1 MTDRQWVLE
10 KVGGMPEDAS
20 APEILEDLAL
30 QTTLRRRLAEG
41 GGATPNEQ
49 VSGLIDE
56 WIAKSNGS
64 NGSTGKTKP
73 STT

>member
-10 KVGGMPEDAS
+10 TVEGMPEDAS

-30 QTTLRRRLAEG
+30 QTTLRRRLAA
-41 GGATPNEQ
+41 GGATTPHEQ
-49 VSGLIDE
+49 VPGLIDE
-56 WIAKSNGS
+56 WIAKS
-64 NGSTGKTKP
+64 TGKTKP